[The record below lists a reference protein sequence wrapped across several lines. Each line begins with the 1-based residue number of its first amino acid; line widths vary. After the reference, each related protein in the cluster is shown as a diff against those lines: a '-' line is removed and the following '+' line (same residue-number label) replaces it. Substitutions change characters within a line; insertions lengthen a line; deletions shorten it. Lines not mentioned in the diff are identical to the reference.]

1 MTTQSKNDVRT
12 RAAELQDYIATGR
25 IMEAMDEFYSD
36 DVTMQENTD
45 SPTVGLAANIERE
58 KQFLSNIAEWLGFEV
73 LSIAADGNVA
83 FVESRS
89 QFRTV
94 DGTEV
99 DSVQVSRSIWKDGKI
114 VDERFYHQG
123 YGE

>member
-1 MTTQSKNDVRT
+1 MTTQPKTDVRA
-12 RAAELQDYIATGR
+12 RAAELQNYIANGK
-25 IMEAMDEFYSD
+25 IMEAMNEFYSE
-36 DVTMQENTD
+36 DVSMQENTD
-45 SPTVGLAANIERE
+45 APTVGLAANIERE
-58 KQFLSNIAEWLGFEV
+58 RDFLDNIAEWLGFEV
-73 LSIAADGNVA
+73 LSIAAEGDVA

-89 QFRTV
+89 RFRTT

-99 DSVQVSRSIWKDGKI
+99 DSVQVSRSLWKDGKI